1 MSDPPRF
8 VALARR
14 AANRLPSPV
23 QTALRQVKHRL
34 AGFSQQSGAA
44 LPLLS
49 VVVVATSAESYLI
62 ECLHSLRSQTLKRIE
77 VLVVDNGSTDGTA
90 VVAQEIAAND
100 PRFRVIRRPQLG
112 VNASRNTGARLADG
126 RFLTFVDATD
136 TVPRTAYATLINSLR
151 QTGSDFAAGSVRSVI
166 RGRRRRP
173 SWTTISHDLDRLGQ
187 TVSEFPLAMLDT
199 GVTNKVFRKPFW
211 DTVVGEF
218 PISAAGAS
226 HAIIKAILQARQ
238 FDFLQAVSCVQR
250 ERLAAGQL
258 LPEPLTANELR
269 ARFEWLWAT
278 WQRVRAVNDPTTAS
292 AWLGGVIDGDLGDL
306 AANAHRADASYRS
319 ELQQAA
325 QRCLALADDAAWY
338 QVRVDRKLRLW
349 LVANRRW
356 TELDQLIQ
364 QVLLYGAI
372 PPTVVQDGRVYAVA
386 GHVSGGADAPLGYL
400 ELGESQTALSGCIEH
415 VTWSDQQLQ
424 VHGWAFIRGLD
435 LSSETPE
442 LTAALVEPITGYSYP
457 CNVIQLQ
464 APAANEWA
472 GFRYQ
477 DVASGGFVVGIDT
490 QRIDCM
496 AGRWQL
502 RLTVRAHGLERTGPI
517 QAVAPG
523 GAGHLMWGRN
533 FRGAEDTMRVVP
545 KLDPELGFVLRVR
558 PERVQATTLTTDGVG
573 TAAGVLRLVD
583 TGLGGLVSVIAV
595 SAFGRVEGNLDA
607 VGADGSQRFQVELPV
622 GVGTPLGWEF
632 RAVDVHGREHRISWP
647 IQGDQGEPI
656 GGGSGDACWQ
666 RSITGYCNLMADWL
680 VAEAESV
687 TVAEDELSIEVR
699 LSGLQPSD
707 CEDARLSSRVADVAV
722 RRVEPAGGVELEEGV
737 ELQETVAG
745 SVRLIFPLF
754 AGRWG
759 GPELPLPT
767 EDYRIVLPSGV
778 PVRCSAQFAGQ
789 VPQEGETVNHHYR
802 LTRNSRGEL
811 VVGLAAPLAED
822 ERSRVAQERLSRS
835 YQQSSFAPADT
846 VLFQSYRGEFATDS
860 QLALHAELHARRPDL
875 ELLWGVMDRSV
886 AIPEGGRALLIE
898 SREWY
903 AALGSSRYLCPNIEL
918 GRYFRKRP
926 YQRYLQTFHGYPFKS
941 MGISLWRVQGRPESV
956 IDKECGRRSGA
967 WDAIVVPE
975 SFCVDLYRQEY
986 RFTGEALVTGYPRN
1000 DALVTADTASVRA
1013 RVLAQLGIQPDQIVV
1028 LYAPTWR
1035 DTVATSAWT
1044 AKLFDSLDLQALA
1057 ERLGD
1062 RFAVLVRGH
1071 NYNLREGFAPL
1082 TGKVWD
1088 VSDYPEINDL
1098 LLAADVAVLDYS
1110 SIRFD
1115 WLITGKP
1122 VVFFVPDLDDYLSS
1136 RKVLFDYPPTAPGPL
1151 LGTTTEVA
1159 EALLDLDS
1167 VISEYAA
1174 ARELFNKE
1182 FNRLHDGQA
1191 TERVINAF
1199 F

>member
-1 MSDPPRF
+1 MSDSPRF
-8 VALARR
+8 AALTRR

-23 QTALRQVKHRL
+23 QTALRQLKHRL
-34 AGFSQQSGAA
+34 AGAQQQSGAA
-44 LPLLS
+44 APLLS
-49 VVVVATSAESYLI
+49 VVVVATNAESYLS

-90 VVAQEIAAND
+90 IVAQDLTVND
-100 PRFRVIRRPQLG
+100 PRFRVIRRPRLG
-112 VNASRNTGARLADG
+112 VTVSRNAGARLAQG
-126 RFLTFVDATD
+126 RFLAFVDASD
-136 TVPRTAYATLINSLR
+136 TVPRTAYATLISSLR
-151 QTGSDFAAGSVRSVI
+151 QTGSDFAAGSMRSVS

-173 SWTTISHDLDRLGQ
+173 SWTTTSHDLDRMAQ
-187 TVSEFPLAMLDT
+187 TLSEFPLAMLDT
-199 GVTNKVFRKPFW
+199 SVANKVFRKHFW

-218 PISAAGAS
+218 PTSVASAS
-226 HAIIKAILQARQ
+226 HTMVRATLQARQ
-238 FDFLQAVSCVQR
+238 FDLLQAVSCVQR

-258 LPEPLTANELR
+258 LPDPLTTSELQ
-269 ARFEWLWAT
+269 ARLEWLWAT
-278 WQRVRAVNDPTTAS
+278 WQQVIAIDDPTIAS
-292 AWLGGVIDGDLGDL
+292 AWLGGVIDGELGDL
-306 AANAHRADASYRS
+306 AADAHRADASYRS
-319 ELQQAA
+319 QLQQAA
-325 QRCLALADDAAWY
+325 QRCLALADDAAWR

-349 LVANRRW
+349 LVANQRW
-356 TELDQLIQ
+356 TDLEQLIH

-372 PPTVVQDGRVYAVA
+372 PPTVIQHGRVYAVA
-386 GHVSGGADAPLGYL
+386 AHSSGAADAPVRYL
-400 ELGESQTALSGCIEH
+400 ELAESQTALSGCIEH
-415 VTWSDQQLQ
+415 VTWRDQQLEA
-424 VHGWAFIRGLD
+424 HGWAFIRGLD
-435 LSSETPE
+435 LGSETPE
-442 LTAALVEPITGYSYP
+442 LTAELVEPITGYSYP
-457 CNVIQLQ
+457 CDVTQLQ
-464 APAANEWA
+464 RPAANEWA

-477 DVASGGFVVGIDT
+477 DVATAGFVVGIDT
-490 QRIDCM
+490 QRIDRI

-517 QAVAPG
+517 LAVAPG

-533 FRGAEDTMRVVP
+533 LRDADDTFRVVP
-545 KLDPELGFVLRVR
+545 KLDPQLGFVLHVR
-558 PERVQATTLTTDGVG
+558 PERVQATALSTDGAG

-583 TGLGGLVSVIAV
+583 TGLGELAAVFAV
-595 SAFGRVEGNLDA
+595 SAFGRAEGSLDA
-607 VGADGSQRFQVELPV
+607 AGADGSQHFQVELPV
-622 GVGTPLGWEF
+622 GVGAPLGWEF
-632 RAVDVHGREHRISWP
+632 RAVDVHGREHRVSWP
-647 IQGDQGEPI
+647 IEGEQGQSI

-666 RSITGYCNLMADWL
+666 RSITGYCNLMTDWA
-680 VAEAESV
+680 VAEADNV
-687 TVAEDELSIEVR
+687 TVADDQLSIEVR
-699 LSGLQPSD
+699 LIGLQPSD
-707 CEDARLSSRVADVAV
+707 CENARLSSRLESAAV

-737 ELQETVAG
+737 QLDETVAG

-767 EDYRIVLPSGV
+767 DDYRIVLASGV
-778 PVRCSAQFAGQ
+778 PVRCSAQFAGR
-789 VPQEGETVNHHYR
+789 VPQQGATVNHRYR

-811 VVGLAAPLAED
+811 VIGLAAPLAED
-822 ERSRVAQERLSRS
+822 ERSRVGQERLSRS
-835 YQQSSFAPADT
+835 YQQSSFAPTAA

-860 QLALHAELHARRPDL
+860 QLAIHAELRARRPDL

-903 AALGSSRYLCPNIEL
+903 AALGSCRYLCPNIEFE
-918 GRYFRKRP
+918 RYFRKRP

-956 IDKECGRRSGA
+956 IDKECTRRSGA

-986 RFTGEALVTGYPRN
+986 RFTGEALVSGYPRN

-1013 RVLAQLGIQPDQIVV
+1013 RVLAQLGIHPDQIVV

-1044 AKLFDSLDLQALA
+1044 AKLFDGLDLRALA

-1062 RFAVLVRGH
+1062 RYAVLVRGH

-1098 LLAADVAVLDYS
+1098 LLTADVAVLDYS

-1122 VVFFVPDLDDYLSS
+1122 VVFFVPDLEDYLSS

-1159 EALLDLDS
+1159 DALLDLDS

>member
-1 MSDPPRF
+1 MSDRPRF
-8 VALARR
+8 AALARR
-14 AANRLPSPV
+14 VVNRLPSEV
-23 QTALRQVKHRL
+23 QAGLRQVTHRL
-34 AGFSQQSGAA
+34 PGFSEQSGAA
-44 LPLLS
+44 SPLLS
-49 VVVVATSAESYLI
+49 VVVVATNAESYLS

-77 VLVVDNGSTDGTA
+77 VLVVDNGSTDRTA
-90 VVAQEIAAND
+90 VVAQELAADD
-100 PRFRVIRRPQLG
+100 PRFKVIRRPRLG
-112 VNASRNTGARLADG
+112 VTPSRNAGARLADG
-126 RFLTFVDATD
+126 RFLAFVDATD

-151 QTGSDFAAGSVRSVI
+151 QTGSDFAAGSVRSVS

-173 SWTTISHDLDRLGQ
+173 SWTTMSHDLDRVAQ
-187 TVSEFPLAMLDT
+187 TLSEFPLALLDT
-199 GVTNKVFRKPFW
+199 TLTNKVFRKHFW
-211 DTVVGEF
+211 DTVVGGF
-218 PISAAGAS
+218 PTAADASDAIVSAT
-226 HAIIKAILQARQ
+226 LRARQ

-258 LPEPLTANELR
+258 LPDPLTTSELETR
-269 ARFEWLWAT
+269 IEGLWAT
-278 WQRVRAVNDPTTAS
+278 WEQVRAADDPRIAGV
-292 AWLGGVIDGDLGDL
+292 WFGGVIDGELGDL
-306 AANAHRADASYRS
+306 AADAHRADDSYRS
-319 ELQQAA
+319 KLQQAA
-325 QRCLALADDAAWY
+325 QRCLALADDAALR

-349 LVANRRW
+349 LVANQRW
-356 TELDQLIQ
+356 TDLEQLIH

-372 PPTVVQDGRVYAVA
+372 PRTVVQDGRVYAVA
-386 GHVSGGADAPLGYL
+386 TELPGGADAPLSYL
-400 ELGESQTALSGCIEH
+400 ELGESQTALSGCIER
-415 VTWSDQQLQ
+415 VTWRDQQLQ
-424 VHGWAFIRGLD
+424 VHGWAFVRGLD
-435 LSSETPE
+435 LGSETPE
-442 LTAALVEPITGYSYP
+442 LTAVLIEPVTGYSYP
-457 CNVIQLQ
+457 CEVTTQLHT
-464 APAANEWA
+464 PAANEWA

-477 DVASGGFVVGIDT
+477 DVAPGGYVVGIDT
-490 QRIDCM
+490 QHIDCM

-502 RLTVRAHGLERTGPI
+502 RLTVRAHGVERTGPI
-517 QAVAPG
+517 QAVASG

-533 FRGAEDTMRVVP
+533 LRDAEDTFRIVP
-545 KLDPELGFVLRVR
+545 KLDPQLGFVLHVR
-558 PERVQATTLTTDGVG
+558 PERVQATALSTDGVG
-573 TAAGVLRLVD
+573 TASGALRLVD
-583 TGLGGLVSVIAV
+583 TGLGELVSVAAV

-607 VGADGSQRFQVELPV
+607 AGVDGAQRFRVELPV

-647 IQGDQGEPI
+647 IEGDQGEPI

-666 RSITGYCNLMADWL
+666 RSITGYCNLMSDWI
-680 VAEAESV
+680 VAEAENV
-687 TVAEDELSIEVR
+687 TVAEDEVSIEVR
-699 LSGLQPSD
+699 LSGLQLSD

-722 RRVEPAGGVELEEGV
+722 RRVEPVGGVE
-737 ELQETVAG
+737 TVAR
-745 SVRLIFPLF
+745 SVRLIFPLS
-754 AGRWG
+754 AARWG
-759 GPELPLPT
+759 GTQLPLPT
-767 EDYRIVLPSGV
+767 EGYRIVLASGV
-778 PVRCSAQFAGQ
+778 SVRCSAQFAGR
-789 VPQEGETVNHHYR
+789 VPQEGSTVHHHYL
-802 LTRNSRGEL
+802 LTRNTRGEL
-811 VVGLAAPLAED
+811 VIGLAAPLAED
-822 ERSRVAQERLSRS
+822 ERSRVAQQRLSRS
-835 YQQSSFAPADT
+835 YQQSSFAPTDT

-860 QLALHAELHARRPDL
+860 QLAIHAQLRARRPDL

-903 AALGSSRYLCPNIEL
+903 TALGSSRYLCPNIEFE
-918 GRYFRKRP
+918 RYFRKRP

-941 MGISLWRVQGRPESV
+941 MGISLWRAQGRPESV
-956 IDKECGRRSGA
+956 IDKECTRRSGA
-967 WDAIVVPE
+967 WDAIVAPE

-986 RFTGEALVTGYPRN
+986 RFAGEALVTGYPRN

-1013 RVLAQLGIQPDQIVV
+1013 RVLAQLGIDPDQIVV

-1044 AKLFDSLDLQALA
+1044 AKLFDGLDLHALA

-1062 RFAVLVRGH
+1062 RYAVLVRGH
-1071 NYNLREGFAPL
+1071 SYNLREGFAPL

-1122 VVFFVPDLDDYLSS
+1122 VVFFVPDLEDYLSS

-1151 LGTTTEVA
+1151 LGHTTEVA

-1191 TERVINAF
+1191 TERVIDAF